1 MLSFLSGYFEIVFL
15 TILIILI
22 HEMGH
27 FLASVLLK
35 LNVKEVRIYM
45 FGGVTI
51 LDEKLNLNIF
61 KELIMVISGPLIQV
75 LFFILICILYKN
87 GYVSVNTY
95 NNIKMINILLL
106 SFNLLP
112 ILPLDGAKIL
122 NNILDLI
129 IPYEKS
135 HKITIIISIIFL
147 PLVLFF
153 DNKIFL
159 ILQIIEEIKIHKY
172 RLRKLLLERK
182 LENIKFKKCKLIYK
196 IKDVMRNKNFCIYVN
211 NVKFTEFD
219 YFNTSLYWQK
229 VNKW

>member
-1 MLSFLSGYFEIVFL
+1 
-15 TILIILI
+15 
-22 HEMGH
+22 
-27 FLASVLLK
+27 
-35 LNVKEVRIYM
+35 M

-61 KELIMVISGPLIQV
+61 KELIMVISGPLVQV

-87 GYVSVNTY
+87 GFVRINTY
-95 NNIKMINILLL
+95 NNIKMINTLLL

-159 ILQIIEEIKIHKY
+159 ILVFIFLILQIIEEVKIHKY

-219 YFNTSLYWQK
+219 YFNTSLY
-229 VNKW
+229 